1 MAAAEALIVL
11 SLLGCDDSG
20 AQCDFVRVGN
30 ERYETVEACRAASEP
45 LLAASAEENYP
56 TVVAVCSPESSVPT
70 AQTAASGEPVPV
82 PVPPETPA
90 EVDGAQ
96 LSPAEAAEAAKADL
110 QPAPFPPAPPKAG
123 EEPPQDMAQGELAG
137 GETSPPDGTVPPAPA
152 GEPVLVGKEPGL
164 LSRVADAISSL
175 APEKETIAKPI
186 DVAADGAAKVGGAVI
201 VGVKRVADAVN
212 PF

>member
-20 AQCDFVRVGN
+20 AQCDFVRVGT

-45 LLAASAEENYP
+45 LLAASAEEDYP

-70 AQTAASGEPVPV
+70 AQVAASGEPVPV

-90 EVDGAQ
+90 EVDGTA

-123 EEPPQDMAQGELAG
+123 EETPQALTG
-137 GETSPPDGTVPPAPA
+137 GETLPPDGTMPPAPA
-152 GEPVLVGKEPGL
+152 GDPELIGKEPGL

-175 APEKETIAKPI
+175 APEKETITKPI

>member
-20 AQCDFVRVGN
+20 TQCDFVRVGE
-30 ERYETVEACRAASEP
+30 ERFETVEACRAASEP
-45 LLAASAEENYP
+45 LLAASAEADYP
-56 TVVAVCSPESSVPT
+56 TVVAVCSPESAVPT
-70 AQTAASGEPVPV
+70 AQVAGSGDPVPV

-90 EVDGAQ
+90 EVDGNVE
-96 LSPAEAAEAAKADL
+96 LPAEGGEGVEAV
-110 QPAPFPPAPPKAG
+110 
-123 EEPPQDMAQGELAG
+123 EPPQ
-137 GETSPPDGTVPPAPA
+137 
-152 GEPVLVGKEPGL
+152 PVLVEREPGL
-164 LSRVADAISSL
+164 LGRVAEALSSL
-175 APEKETIAKPI
+175 APERETITKPI

>member
-20 AQCDFVRVGN
+20 AQCDFVRVGP

-45 LLAASAEENYP
+45 LLAASAM
-56 TVVAVCSPESSVPT
+56 
-70 AQTAASGEPVPV
+70 
-82 PVPPETPA
+82 TPA
-90 EVDGAQ
+90 ET
-96 LSPAEAAEAAKADL
+96 AEAAKTNL

-123 EEPPQDMAQGELAG
+123 EETPQTLAG
-137 GETSPPDGTVPPAPA
+137 GELPAPDGATPPAD
-152 GEPVLVGKEPGL
+152 EPELIGKEPGL
-164 LSRVADAISSL
+164 LSRVADALSAL
-175 APEKETIAKPI
+175 APEKETITKPI
-186 DVAADGAAKVGGAVI
+186 DIAADGAAKVGGAVI